1 MPSFSNFFETLK
13 EAHMRLL
20 RTVVLYDKTPCHVI
34 AITDHMKDGIFRI
47 YLEPIGFD
55 TTVTRLYPSSIPN
68 YNTESTELGGY
79 IDGWMTENPTSKIL
93 RKQMNSPLFNK
104 YRPFPLGMVNQKGN
118 VFYVER
124 QPTRSTWQGLTKS
137 AIDEKRITLGE
148 QVPVPRGLNTIDFT
162 GEAFRDCIVGS
173 YPDPD
178 ECLKNLLSDDY
189 ENDAVAFD
197 RSFAF
202 VRGPIGMV
210 FLAYKGD
217 IVGVLP
223 NGTKEPLRLGKGY
236 RHVREVA
243 EALKF
248 FGQIITQ

>member
-1 MPSFSNFFETLK
+1 MPAFNNFFETLK

-20 RTVVLYDKTPCHVI
+20 RTVVLYDKTPCHVF
-34 AITDHMKDGIFRI
+34 AISDHIKDGIFRI

-55 TTVTRLYPSSIPN
+55 PNAKRALPAYMNYSSEGPEIGP
-68 YNTESTELGGY
+68 Y
-79 IDGWMTENPTSKIL
+79 IDGWMAEHPGSSIM

-104 YRPFPLGMVNQKGN
+104 YRPFPLGMVNQNGS

-137 AIDEKRITLGE
+137 AIEEKRITLGE
-148 QVPVPRGLNTIDFT
+148 QVPQPRGLNTIDFT
-162 GEAFRDCIVGS
+162 GEAFRDCIIGS

-223 NGTKEPLRLGKGY
+223 NGTKEPLRLGKAY
-236 RHVREVA
+236 KHVREVA
-243 EALKF
+243 EGLKF
-248 FGQIITQ
+248 FGSII